1 MNKKLLYGSKTY
13 KYSLIG
19 LSDDSKLI
27 LGKYKY
33 QEAMNNALVLNDYT
47 DIFDF
52 YNFKICDSIMALD
65 LSVKNDISYND
76 YEESKNKVKS

>member
-1 MNKKLLYGSKTY
+1 MEEVLEHLLIFYLNSANIPPVYIENKE
-13 KYSLIG
+13 
-19 LSDDSKLI
+19 
-27 LGKYKY
+27 KYKY

-76 YEESKNKVKS
+76 YEESKNKVK